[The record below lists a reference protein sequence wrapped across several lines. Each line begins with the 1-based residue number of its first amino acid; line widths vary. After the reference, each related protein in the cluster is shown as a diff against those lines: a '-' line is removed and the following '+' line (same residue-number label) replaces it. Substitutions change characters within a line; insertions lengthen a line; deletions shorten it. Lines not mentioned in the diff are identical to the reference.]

1 MQEKKISVI
10 IPCYN
15 SEAYLETCLDS
26 LLNQTIGFENLEVIF
41 INDAST
47 DGTLELLYQYE
58 HQHPQNIMVINYEQN
73 RRQGYAR
80 NLGISYSSAPY
91 FTCLDADDYVAPDM
105 LEKMYDKM
113 ETGGYDYTICN
124 YYRVIHGEPV
134 IMEEEVQQE
143 ELYYTIRTEEDRRKF
158 LLTDMPFKGSCG
170 TIYRRSFIMEH
181 QIAYPEGVLYED
193 LLWIGLL
200 RFYATRVCVM
210 PERFYYYVDWDNSS
224 VVTKP
229 NSTHHFD
236 RLKVML
242 LFLQEVKRRGLYDTY
257 KWETEMHFLQM
268 YYINSISFFA
278 MHFSRCPLSVVL
290 QMRDVVLTQVPDYAK
305 NPYLKNCY
313 EFERTIL
320 RLIEI
325 NPRTQEA
332 WDQIFEA
339 IRKGVTE

>member
-15 SEAYLETCLDS
+15 SETYLETCLDS

-143 ELYYTIRTEEDRRKF
+143 ELHYTIRTEEERRKF
-158 LLTDMPFKGSCG
+158 LLTDTPFKAPAEPF
-170 TIYRRSFIMEH
+170 T
-181 QIAYPEGVLYED
+181 GVH
-193 LLWIGLL
+193 LLWNIRLL
-200 RFYATRVCVM
+200 TRRACCMRICCGSDCFVFMQRVCVLCQSGFIIM
-210 PERFYYYVDWDNSS
+210 
-224 VVTKP
+224 
-229 NSTHHFD
+229 
-236 RLKVML
+236 
-242 LFLQEVKRRGLYDTY
+242 
-257 KWETEMHFLQM
+257 
-268 YYINSISFFA
+268 
-278 MHFSRCPLSVVL
+278 
-290 QMRDVVLTQVPDYAK
+290 
-305 NPYLKNCY
+305 
-313 EFERTIL
+313 
-320 RLIEI
+320 
-325 NPRTQEA
+325 
-332 WDQIFEA
+332 
-339 IRKGVTE
+339 